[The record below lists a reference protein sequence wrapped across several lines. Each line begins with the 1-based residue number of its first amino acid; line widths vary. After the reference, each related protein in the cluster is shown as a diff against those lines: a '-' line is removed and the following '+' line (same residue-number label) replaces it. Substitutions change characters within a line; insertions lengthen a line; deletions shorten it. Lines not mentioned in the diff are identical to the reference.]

1 VTNPPRFKVAF
12 PNGGDSLIGPEYRN
26 RWWENLFMF
35 IWSAF
40 AIYGATQSVRSI
52 MGHYGG

>member
-1 VTNPPRFKVAF
+1 MTNPPRFKVAF